1 MSNSEKNADGNTVLS
16 DHEFKEKLAA
26 AIPQLRAFAR
36 SLARNID
43 LADDLV
49 QETMLKAWRARDRFD
64 AGTNFKAWSFTI
76 LRNSFYSITR
86 RYRFQGEWDDL
97 AAERVLAE
105 LPSQDVHMQF
115 NDVLRALQ
123 QLPVA
128 QREALALVAAAGIPY
143 EEVAEICGVA
153 VGTVKSRVIRARTAL
168 KAIYDGG
175 FLAVK
180 RADAGG
186 TSEPIVNLMNY
197 AAQIHTRLMA
207 SHSAR
212 LAA

>member
-1 MSNSEKNADGNTVLS
+1 MSDLEKKAVGNTFLS
-16 DHEFKEKLAA
+16 DQEFKEKLAA

-36 SLARNID
+36 SLSRNVD

-49 QETMLKAWRARDRFD
+49 QETMLKAWSARGRFD

-97 AAERVLAE
+97 AAERASAAP
-105 LPSQDVHMQF
+105 PSQDMHMQL

-128 QREALALVAAAGIPY
+128 QREALVLVAAAGLPY

-153 VGTVKSRVIRARTAL
+153 IGTVKSRVTRARTAL
-168 KAIYDGG
+168 KEIYDGG
-175 FLAVK
+175 FITLK

-186 TSEPIVNLMNY
+186 SSEPIISLMDY
-197 AAQIHTRLMA
+197 AAQIQARVMA
-207 SHSAR
+207 FQSDM